1 MASRS
6 GPATSKGTRAQRSL
20 KPQEIQRLLNS
31 SDSESEEE
39 VQGESKKITSCDKRV
54 VAFL

>member
-6 GPATSKGTRAQRSL
+6 GPSTSKGTRAQRSL
-20 KPQEIQRLLNS
+20 KPQETQRLLNL

-39 VQGESKKITSCDKRV
+39 VQGESKKITPCDMKV